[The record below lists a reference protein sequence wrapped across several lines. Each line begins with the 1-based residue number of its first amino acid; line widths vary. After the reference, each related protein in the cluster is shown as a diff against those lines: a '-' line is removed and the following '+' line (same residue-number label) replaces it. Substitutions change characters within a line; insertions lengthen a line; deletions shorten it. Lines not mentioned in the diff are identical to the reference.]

1 MIMADTPYAREDAAP
16 ATAPCRLG
24 NLAGQVVVAPN
35 FDEPLSADITEAF
48 GAAA

>member
-16 ATAPCRLG
+16 ATAPRRLG
-24 NLAGQVVVAPN
+24 NLAGRVVVAPN
-35 FDEPLSADITEAF
+35 FDEPLPADITEAF